1 MSKTKPI
8 KKHAR
13 SNQSLLLSDFLLG
26 LLFDPADGDTFPE
39 TSGTYIELHGITS
52 QKIVVFNT

>member
-8 KKHAR
+8 KKPAR

-26 LLFDPADGDTFPE
+26 LLFDPADGDTFPRNVE
-39 TSGTYIELHGITS
+39 ELVTNYMALQARKS
-52 QKIVVFNT
+52 